1 MVGSWPPI
9 WVGYSRFLCAGLLLL
24 AVLRAGL
31 FGLGRRLMS
40 QAAKGA
46 FSFWLRGGLEP
57 GGFIVAFNWAL
68 HFS

>member
-1 MVGSWPPI
+1 
-9 WVGYSRFLCAGLLLL
+9 
-24 AVLRAGL
+24 
-31 FGLGRRLMS
+31 MS